1 MEYHFG
7 EFTLDTALGRLTGP
21 DGDIVLRRQ
30 SWRLLVELLEQAPA
44 LIERDEL
51 LDRVWGRNALSPN
64 ALPQTI
70 SELRQ
75 ALGDSAR
82 KPRYIETCHGR
93 GYRLVCEVES
103 RETGPDQ
110 PTVADGPPA
119 GAANIALPP
128 TRWPL
133 MAGAVVTVI
142 VMAGVVLWS
151 PEPSGDTSASGI
163 EQESRVDSLKRQAE
177 VALERNDPESA
188 AAHLRALVLMEPDN
202 VEWALAQAE
211 AELDALQGDNAR
223 RSLALLASQPDTRQD
238 PRLLTLQSRLAM
250 VDGDFEQADYLA
262 EAARIQAHSLGQS
275 AWVAEA
281 TRVLSRARQRRG
293 ELELAAEA
301 LTATLD
307 DRSLEFDRSER
318 FALSLELAML
328 RRDQGRL
335 DDARTAF
342 EQAAAVGHDGA
353 SAYRLR
359 VEQALLMAAAG
370 EPDSA
375 WQKLQNLQAEWPKRA
390 GSENTLALYSALGQL
405 AVEVGQI
412 DQALAAYEQAFALA
426 RSSGKAYQVAGMQIN
441 IGSLMARHDRFEEAE
456 GLWNAALETFER
468 IGDRRGQAIALGN
481 LAAVASAQGH
491 NTRSQSL
498 NRQALEIFRD
508 LGLDGPRA
516 RTAFNLALVASR
528 EGRLD
533 EAESLLAEAQAGYE
547 NTGNNDLALHV
558 GAVRIDHR
566 VLAGD
571 LVLAEA
577 LLDELESRAES
588 GSSLRRAAVLA
599 SRGRLEKW
607 RGNLDGARLA
617 FEQALALRTQSGQ
630 QGWIATSELEL
641 LQVALLNGDDPWR
654 VRVQAGE
661 LAETFD
667 HSGQSRAAARA
678 RLVAA
683 EALLSQG
690 EVVEA
695 REELKSI
702 RARHGDFTD
711 ISLALDLA
719 WVEAWAAREEER
731 LPRLESL
738 ARRAHEHGYFGKL
751 VQIEAGLA
759 ARGLLTDSLVAIRSH
774 ESSSDSR
781 MVVALLPPYAARPI
795 EVNSPE

>member
-1 MEYHFG
+1 MEYRFG
-7 EFTLDTALGRLTGP
+7 EFTLNTALGRLTGP

-51 LDRVWGRNALSPN
+51 LDRIWGRNALSPN

-93 GYRLVCEVES
+93 GYRLVCAVES
-103 RETGPDQ
+103 RETAKDQ

-119 GAANIALPP
+119 GAPNAALPP

-142 VMAGVVLWS
+142 VVAGVVWWS
-151 PEPSGDTSASGI
+151 PDPPGETAATGI
-163 EQESRVDSLKRQAE
+163 EHQSRVDSIKRQAE

-188 AAHLRALVLMEPDN
+188 AAHLRALALMEPDN

-223 RSLALLASQPDTRQD
+223 RSLALLASQPGTRQD
-238 PRLLTLQSRLAM
+238 TRLLTLQSRLAM
-250 VDGDFEQADYLA
+250 VDGDLEQAVYLA

-275 AWVAEA
+275 GWVANA
-281 TRVLSRARQRRG
+281 ARVLSQARKRRG

-301 LTATLD
+301 LVTTLD
-307 DRSLEFDRSER
+307 DRSLELERSER
-318 FALSLELAML
+318 FDLSLELGML

-335 DDARTAF
+335 DDARAAF
-342 EQAAAVGHDGA
+342 EQAAEVGHDGA
-353 SAYRLR
+353 AAYRLR
-359 VEQALLMAAAG
+359 VEEALLVAVAG
-370 EPDSA
+370 EPGLA
-375 WQKLQNLQAEWPKRA
+375 WQELQDLQASWPEGA
-390 GSENTLALYSALGQL
+390 GSEETLALYSALGQV
-405 AVEVGQI
+405 AVDVGEI
-412 DQALAAYEQAFALA
+412 DQALAAYQQAFVVA
-426 RSSGKAYQVAGMQIN
+426 RSSGQAYQVAGLQIN
-441 IGSLMARHDRFEEAE
+441 TGSLMARHDRFEEAE
-456 GLWNAALETFER
+456 ALWNAALETFER

-491 NTRSQSL
+491 NTRSESL
-498 NRQALEIFRD
+498 NRQALKIFRE

-528 EGRLD
+528 KGHLD
-533 EAESLLAEAQAGYE
+533 EAEALLAEAQAGYQSA
-547 NTGNNDLALHV
+547 GNIDLALHV

-571 LVLAEA
+571 LVLAEV
-577 LLDELESRAES
+577 LLDELQAQATN
-588 GSSLRRAAVLA
+588 GSSLRQAALLA

-607 RGNLDGARLA
+607 RGNLDDARQA
-617 FEQALALRTQSGQ
+617 FEQALALRTESGQ
-630 QGWIATSELEL
+630 QGWVATSELEL
-641 LQVALLNGDDPWR
+641 LQVGLLDGSDPWR
-654 VRVQAGE
+654 VRVQAVE
-661 LAETFD
+661 LAEAFERTD
-667 HSGQSRAAARA
+667 QSRAAARA
-678 RLVAA
+678 RLLAA

-711 ISLALDLA
+711 TSLALDLA

-738 ARRAHEHGYFGKL
+738 ARRAQEHGYFGKL

-759 ARGLLTDSLVAIRSH
+759 ARGLSIESLANFREHQASPA
-774 ESSSDSR
+774 SQ
-781 MVVALLPPYAARPI
+781 MVVALLPPYASRPF
-795 EVNSPE
+795 ELSPAE